1 MAGKGIG
8 ACYGNEETVDVLVAD
23 RVAQD
28 DVVLCNIMLFHKM
41 EYWFK
46 IYMVYY

>member
-1 MAGKGIG
+1 MARAKGIG

-41 EYWFK
+41 EY
-46 IYMVYY
+46 